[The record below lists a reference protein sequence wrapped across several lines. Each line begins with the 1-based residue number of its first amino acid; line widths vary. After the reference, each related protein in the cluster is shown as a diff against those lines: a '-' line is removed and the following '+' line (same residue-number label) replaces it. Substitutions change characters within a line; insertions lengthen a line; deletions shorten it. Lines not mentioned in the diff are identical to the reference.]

1 MRILDEGAQRFVS
14 ENELDFGVR
23 RFDVVAVAVD
33 ANPRSRQGH
42 RVATQ
47 DDEQNAQL
55 NRIESIKTQRLCKFG
70 YTHLQHGQSAA
81 EWKHR
86 RSSSKYSRRWYYKA
100 AIRPSTPGGEMYQ
113 TFTWLKSRDPAHWL
127 GRGGGGWGSV
137 ALDFRDNFSL
147 PAPFS
152 DHHISETKDARESSI
167 ICRSSGWLPF
177 LFGGE
182 TTGDRVSPKNYFHK
196 ILSSGNQRFW
206 FGLFDDATIPCR
218 GKSWKKRQWSWLWPG
233 ERPVAWSRISDFIVT
248 SSFLKHS
255 FHFGEKCQW
264 IGYKTASLFQCSG
277 VTLSLFFPPFS
288 CRR

>member
-86 RSSSKYSRRWYYKA
+86 RSSSKYSRR
-100 AIRPSTPGGEMYQ
+100 
-113 TFTWLKSRDPAHWL
+113 
-127 GRGGGGWGSV
+127 
-137 ALDFRDNFSL
+137 
-147 PAPFS
+147 
-152 DHHISETKDARESSI
+152 
-167 ICRSSGWLPF
+167 
-177 LFGGE
+177 
-182 TTGDRVSPKNYFHK
+182 
-196 ILSSGNQRFW
+196 
-206 FGLFDDATIPCR
+206 
-218 GKSWKKRQWSWLWPG
+218 
-233 ERPVAWSRISDFIVT
+233 
-248 SSFLKHS
+248 
-255 FHFGEKCQW
+255 
-264 IGYKTASLFQCSG
+264 
-277 VTLSLFFPPFS
+277 
-288 CRR
+288 

>member
-127 GRGGGGWGSV
+127 GGGV
-137 ALDFRDNFSL
+137 
-147 PAPFS
+147 
-152 DHHISETKDARESSI
+152 
-167 ICRSSGWLPF
+167 RSHLTS
-177 LFGGE
+177 
-182 TTGDRVSPKNYFHK
+182 
-196 ILSSGNQRFW
+196 
-206 FGLFDDATIPCR
+206 ATISLCR
-218 GKSWKKRQWSWLWPG
+218 RHFRIITFLRRRMLASRPSFAGPAVDYPSSLVGKQLAIEFPRRIIFTKFYQVETSDFDLASSTITCWGKSWKKRQWSWLWPG

-264 IGYKTASLFQCSG
+264 IGYKTASLFQCSD